1 MLNCPDLG
9 NDTPVNCGRTA
20 IALPG
25 PANTSEPSGQW
36 QDGAVPSARPVVSRR
51 RVLVSAAALSAL
63 GLGAAACG
71 KPPPPPD
78 LDDLTAQ
85 LDLAKSD
92 SQLAN
97 DAAATAKPPLK
108 PALEVVAN
116 ERSDHARALSDEIA
130 RMTGEP
136 AASSTTSTTTTTSA
150 ETAPPT
156 VKDVV
161 AALRKSADSAG
172 QVAAQLSG
180 YRAGLLGSI
189 AASCAAAYTVALPG
203 SAP

>member
-1 MLNCPDLG
+1 
-9 NDTPVNCGRTA
+9 
-20 IALPG
+20 
-25 PANTSEPSGQW
+25 
-36 QDGAVPSARPVVSRR
+36 VPSALPVVSRR
-51 RVLVSAAALSAL
+51 RVLVSAAVLAAL
-63 GLGAAACG
+63 GVASTACG

-85 LDLAKSD
+85 LDLARSD
-92 SQLAN
+92 SQLAK

-108 PALEVVAN
+108 PALDVVAN
-116 ERSDHARALSDEIA
+116 ERSGHARALADEIA

-136 AASSTTSTTTTTSA
+136 TTSSAQPTTTTATQATPPSA
-150 ETAPPT
+150 
-156 VKDVV
+156 KDVI

-189 AASCAAAYTVALPG
+189 AASCTAAYTVALVSGNGTP
-203 SAP
+203 